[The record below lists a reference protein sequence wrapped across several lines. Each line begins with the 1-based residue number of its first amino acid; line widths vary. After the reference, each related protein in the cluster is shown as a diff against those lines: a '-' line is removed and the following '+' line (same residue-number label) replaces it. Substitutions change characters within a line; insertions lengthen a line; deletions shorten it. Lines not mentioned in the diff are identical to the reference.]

1 VASIISEAIGR
12 PLTHERITI
21 AELQVRLTDGGMAD
35 EYARKLA
42 ELDGDIAQGLEAKLS
57 DEVLKLTGYN
67 PKSFRT
73 FALENRKRWL

>member
-1 VASIISEAIGR
+1 
-12 PLTHERITI
+12 
-21 AELQVRLTDGGMAD
+21 MAD